1 MAGQELQNSA
11 ARIIT
16 RTLRLLVRKE
26 FVEAYVNHA
35 FNTSVESLFQ
45 EFKRGFFLVCEQ
57 DLVRL
62 FRPEELQGVLVGQD
76 VHDWEK
82 FKQNTSYGWRYHDR
96 HPTIQ
101 MFWEV
106 FDELTEEQRKDFLRF
121 LTGYRRAPILGID
134 QVKMKV
140 FAIQSSTC
148 EQHFPES
155 ETCHSNLYLP
165 FYSTKEIMR
174 DRLTEALLAD
184 TDFTL

>member
-121 LTGYRRAPILGID
+121 LTGYRRALL
-134 QVKMKV
+134 
-140 FAIQSSTC
+140 FLASTR
-148 EQHFPES
+148 S
-155 ETCHSNLYLP
+155 
-165 FYSTKEIMR
+165 R
-174 DRLTEALLAD
+174 
-184 TDFTL
+184 